1 MKHWSFRV
9 IEVTYSCGELSA
21 IEPRASSMER
31 RGSEA
36 TPFGE
41 EVGVGLMVG
50 KGNGNT

>member
-1 MKHWSFRV
+1 MQRRES
-9 IEVTYSCGELSA
+9 TYSCVELNA

-41 EVGVGLMVG
+41 EVGVALMVG
-50 KGNGNT
+50 EGNGST